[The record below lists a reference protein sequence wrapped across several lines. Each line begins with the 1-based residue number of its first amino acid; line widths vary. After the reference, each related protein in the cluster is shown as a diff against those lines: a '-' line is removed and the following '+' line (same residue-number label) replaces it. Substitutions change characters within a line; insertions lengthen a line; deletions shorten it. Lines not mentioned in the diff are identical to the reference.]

1 VFAIAITL
9 LILDIKVPHQS
20 SSRSLAEL
28 AELNTTRSG
37 WTLGIG
43 GEYAFTDWITGFVE
57 YDHYNFDRD
66 SDNFVCGPVACFG
79 RTFGFPVEVK
89 ETKDVFKVGVN
100 FLWSPGAG
108 GFGARY

>member
-1 VFAIAITL
+1 ML
-9 LILDIKVPHQS
+9 LSPSWPPLHHSQ
-20 SSRSLAEL
+20 R
-28 AELNTTRSG
+28 TSG
-37 WTLGIG
+37 GQ
-43 GEYAFTDWITGFVE
+43 DTGFVE
-57 YDHYNFDRD
+57 YDHYNFDRG